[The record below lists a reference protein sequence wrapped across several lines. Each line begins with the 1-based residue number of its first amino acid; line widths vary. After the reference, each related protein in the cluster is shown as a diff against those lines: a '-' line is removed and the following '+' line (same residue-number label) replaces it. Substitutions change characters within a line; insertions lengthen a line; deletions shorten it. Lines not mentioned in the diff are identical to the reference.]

1 MKELTFFYEGQ
12 SSDQWTKLDGHILTE
27 IPSGRPNIL
36 QPDFSRLDI
45 DSHLKQINNLWTLFK
60 KQDAVQ
66 IWGDFFLKMK
76 NPVAER
82 EVPWI
87 LDVLPRQ
94 QPEPTSREVDVIPEV
109 REKYQRNRY
118 SKSKFIQGYIV

>member
-1 MKELTFFYEGQ
+1 MKSVEG
-12 SSDQWTKLDGHILTE
+12 T
-27 IPSGRPNIL
+27 NIL
-36 QPDFSRLDI
+36 QGTVQDI
-45 DSHLKQINNLWTLFK
+45 DSHLKQIQFRDTIQ

-66 IWGDFFLKMK
+66 IWEELFLKMK